1 MPRRRPPIPFPL
13 PEIDFAAV
21 YDLLSRPK
29 TIDELI
35 ELLGMGPE
43 VIDAAIRDGRLA
55 TRELGGH
62 TVIFNEDVKRFLAGY
77 EEPGESAPPPAAA

>member
-21 YDLLSRPK
+21 YDFLSRPK

-43 VIDAAIRDGRLA
+43 VIDAAIRDGRLV
-55 TRELGGH
+55 TRKLEDH
-62 TVIFNEDVKRFLAGY
+62 TVIFNEDVKRFLAGFD
-77 EEPGESAPPPAAA
+77 EPGKGAPPSAA